1 MSFDL
6 FETLDPF
13 LISPEEKL
21 FLSPGIAPQEAKL
34 NVLFKLYVQHWNTKR
49 ILISIRKQCKQILVQ
64 IFFIR
69 LPLGRQQNQK
79 RKDRLCGWRNKMFQV
94 SLQTFRP
101 CLLSLSHTQS
111 TWERI
116 LYTLLPQNLHR
127 TDILFRHKKLTFV
140 SDNIKRNK

>member
-34 NVLFKLYVQHWNTKR
+34 NVLFKLYVQLRNTKR

-79 RKDRLCGWRNKMFQV
+79 RKDRLCGWRKKMFRV

-101 CLLSLSHTQS
+101 CLLSLSLTHTIHLG
-111 TWERI
+111 TN
-116 LYTLLPQNLHR
+116 PLH
-127 TDILFRHKKLTFV
+127 TFTTKSSSNGYFV
-140 SDNIKRNK
+140 SPQKTHFRE

>member
-34 NVLFKLYVQHWNTKR
+34 NVLFKLYVQLRNTKR

-79 RKDRLCGWRNKMFQV
+79 RKDRLCGWRKKMFRV

-101 CLLSLSHTQS
+101 CLLSISHTHNSLGNESS
-111 TWERI
+111 THFYHKIFIERI
-116 LYTLLPQNLHR
+116 FCFATKNSL
-127 TDILFRHKKLTFV
+127 
-140 SDNIKRNK
+140 S